1 MGGRC
6 KQWLASLNQVDI
18 DTVYFF
24 KSSLEAMFENICI
37 VPSSSFYNVGRWH
50 CQVCFIYFFGGGNS
64 GSSGIQSFFFFFLLD
79 VSSSIDAAA
88 RDILPKASACGRDAE
103 SIFNSSC
110 SYIVFNCN
118 MKIQCL

>member
-1 MGGRC
+1 MLVGGIVRFVLFIFLVGGILEV
-6 KQWLASLNQVDI
+6 QEYSL
-18 DTVYFF
+18 
-24 KSSLEAMFENICI
+24 
-37 VPSSSFYNVGRWH
+37 
-50 CQVCFIYFFGGGNS
+50 
-64 GSSGIQSFFFFFLLD
+64 FFFFFLLD